1 MINEI
6 NQVIIARDEQINQE
20 TIGEI
25 LFSEKWVEKLVQY
38 TESNY
43 YRSSDDV
50 AIFVKADAGRWMEA
64 ITEADVENIDLFRY
78 WLSRQFHSKV
88 VRGNFKSDLAV
99 IKKIMDGMNA
109 EEENDLIKR
118 ANLVWLKNQR
128 GNMIETYK
136 EWRFGFIEIRIQK
149 QGL

>member
-1 MINEI
+1 M
-6 NQVIIARDEQINQE
+6 
-20 TIGEI
+20 
-25 LFSEKWVEKLVQY
+25 
-38 TESNY
+38 
-43 YRSSDDV
+43 
-50 AIFVKADAGRWMEA
+50 KADAGRWMKA

-78 WLSRQFHSKV
+78 WLSRQFHSNV

-118 ANLVWLKNQR
+118 ANLVWQKNQR

>member
-1 MINEI
+1 M
-6 NQVIIARDEQINQE
+6 
-20 TIGEI
+20 
-25 LFSEKWVEKLVQY
+25 K
-38 TESNY
+38 
-43 YRSSDDV
+43 
-50 AIFVKADAGRWMEA
+50 A

-78 WLSRQFHSKV
+78 WLSRQFHSNV

-109 EEENDLIKR
+109 EEENDLIKS
-118 ANLVWLKNQR
+118 
-128 GNMIETYK
+128 NMIETYK